1 MTPAEVFERYGNI
14 MAELT
19 PMMKQYFQIKENYPD
34 TILMFRLGDFYEMF
48 FEDAKK
54 VSAELDLVLTGR
66 DCGQEERAP
75 MCGVPFHS
83 ADSYIARLVSKGYKV
98 AVCEQLEDPSLA
110 KGIVKRDVTRVLT
123 PGTVIEST
131 MLDEG
136 KNNFLACICA
146 TDKYVGLCFADIST
160 GAVHVTQFER
170 KKSEKKIINELGR
183 FSPSEI
189 IINSDVLKLSQVTD
203 FVKTRLQ
210 SSCDLLDDDNFDL
223 SKASATILSHF
234 KISSLSEISLNDAD
248 GAVCAFGAAMNY
260 LREVQKSEL
269 ENIRNIEY
277 YGESSFMRLDVSTL
291 RNLEITETMR
301 NREKRGSLLWVLDKT
316 KTSMGKRMLRN
327 WIEQPLL
334 NIAKI
339 TKRHNAVS
347 ELVEN
352 PSLRDDLIDSLT
364 GCQDME
370 RLITRIA
377 YSTANAREL
386 KGLSMTLNRLPA
398 IKGILSS
405 CKSTLLNELCNEIL
419 TLDELAST
427 IDGAIVDEPPF
438 SVREGGMIKEGFNEE
453 LDSLRDIVANGK
465 GYIADI
471 QLREQERTGIKKLKI
486 GYNRVFGYYI
496 EVSNSY
502 KELVPDD
509 YIRKQTLTNCERFIT
524 QELKELES
532 KVLGAQERIVR
543 LEYEIFDSVRKK
555 AAEKLFEIQKTA
567 SAVASTDV
575 LCSFARVASE
585 NNYCCPSMN
594 AGDRIAVTD
603 GRHPVVEKMID
614 FPFVPNDTVLD
625 CSDNRCAIIT
635 GPNMAGKSTYMRQ
648 VALISLMAQ
657 SGSFVPAMS
666 AELCIVDG
674 IFTRI
679 GASDDLASGSSTFMV
694 EMNEV
699 ADILKNAT
707 SKSLIIFDEIG
718 RGTSTFDGM
727 SIARAVLEYSADKRK
742 LGAKTLFATHY
753 HELTELENSVQG
765 VKNYNIAVK
774 KRGDDITF
782 LRRIISGCADGSYGI
797 EVAKLAGVPSSVV
810 ERAKVVLRE
819 LEGEGLKAPVHHYET
834 EENEMQISFGN
845 TNANEIVEK
854 LKNIDVNTLTPIE
867 AMSVLFELT
876 KQAKN

>member
-1 MTPAEVFERYGNI
+1 

-48 FEDAKK
+48 FDDAKK

-83 ADSYIARLVSKGYKV
+83 ADSYIARLVAKGYKV
-98 AVCEQLEDPSLA
+98 AICEQLEDPALA

-146 TDKYVGLCFADIST
+146 MKDCVGLCFADIST
-160 GAVHVTQFER
+160 GSVHATQFER
-170 KKSEKKIINELGR
+170 KNSQRRIINELGR
-183 FSPSEI
+183 FYPSEI
-189 IINSDVLKLSQVTD
+189 IINSDVLELKQVTD
-203 FVKTRLQ
+203 FVKTRLR
-210 SSCDLLDDDNFDL
+210 SSCDLLDNACFDL
-223 SKASATILSHF
+223 SKASATLLRHF
-234 KISSLSEISLNDAD
+234 KVASLSELSLDNEN
-248 GAVCAFGAAMNY
+248 GAVCAIGASMDY
-260 LREVQKSEL
+260 LKEVQKSEL
-269 ENIRNIEY
+269 ENIRNIDF

-316 KTSMGKRMLRN
+316 KTSMGKRMLRS
-327 WIEQPLL
+327 WLEQPLL
-334 NIAKI
+334 SIAKI
-339 TKRHNAVS
+339 TKRHNAVA

-352 PSLRDDLIDSLT
+352 PSLRDDIIEAMN

-386 KGLSMTLNRLPA
+386 KGLSSTLNRLPL
-398 IKGILSS
+398 IKEHLAF
-405 CKSTLLNELCNEIL
+405 CKSSMLCELQSEIL
-419 TLDELAST
+419 PLEELAEI
-427 IDGAIVDEPPF
+427 IDNAIVEEPPF
-438 SVREGGMIKEGFNEE
+438 SVREGGMIKDGFNEE
-453 LDSLRDIVANGK
+453 LDSLRDIVNNGK

-496 EVSNSY
+496 EVSNSF

-532 KVLGAQERIVR
+532 KVLGAQERIVK
-543 LEYEIFDSVRKK
+543 LEYEVFDSVRKK
-555 AAEKLFEIQKTA
+555 AAENLFEIQKTA
-567 SAVASTDV
+567 AAVAALDV
-575 LCSFARVASE
+575 ICSYARVACE
-585 NNYCCPSMN
+585 NNYCCPAMN
-594 AGDRIAVTD
+594 AGDRVAITD

-625 CSDNRCAIIT
+625 CADNRCAIIT
-635 GPNMAGKSTYMRQ
+635 GPNMAGKSTFMRQ
-648 VALISLMAQ
+648 VALICLMAQ
-657 SGSFVPAMS
+657 AGSFVPALS
-666 AELCIVDG
+666 AELCVVDG

-699 ADILKNAT
+699 ADILKNAS

-727 SIARAVLEYSADKRK
+727 SIARAVLEYSADKRR

-753 HELTELENSVQG
+753 HELTELENSVAG

-782 LRRIISGCADGSYGI
+782 LRRIVSGCADGSYGI
-797 EVAKLAGVPSSVV
+797 EVAKLAGVPNSVV
-810 ERAKVVLRE
+810 ERAKVVLKE
-819 LEGEGLKAPVHHYET
+819 LEGEGLKAPIHREETYEQ
-834 EENEMQISFGN
+834 EMQMSFGSS
-845 TNANEIVEK
+845 NANDIVEK
-854 LKNIDVNTLTPIE
+854 LKKIDVNTLTPIE
-867 AMSVLFELT
+867 AMSVLYDLT
-876 KQAKN
+876 KQANN

>member
-1 MTPAEVFERYGNI
+1 

-48 FEDAKK
+48 FEDAKT
-54 VSAELDLVLTGR
+54 VSAELELVLTGR

-83 ADSYIARLVSKGYKV
+83 ADSYIARLVAKGYKV
-98 AVCEQLEDPSLA
+98 AICEQLEDPALA

-136 KNNFLACICA
+136 RNNFLACIFA
-146 TDKYVGLCFADIST
+146 SKNSIGLCFADIST
-160 GAVHVTQFER
+160 GGVHLTQFER
-170 KKSEKKIINELGR
+170 KNSERKVINELGR

-189 IINSDVLKLSQVTD
+189 IINSEALKLIQVTD
-203 FVKTRLQ
+203 FIKSKLR
-210 SSCDLLDDDNFDL
+210 SSCDLLDDECFDL
-223 SKASATILSHF
+223 SKASATVLKHF
-234 KISSLSEISLNDAD
+234 NVASLSALSLDGAD
-248 GAVCAFGAAMNY
+248 GAVSALGASMDY
-260 LREVQKSEL
+260 LRSVQKTEL
-269 ENIRNIEY
+269 ENIKDIDF
-277 YGESSFMRLDVSTL
+277 YGFGSFMRLDVSTL

-301 NREKRGSLLWVLDKT
+301 NREKRGSLLWALDKT
-316 KTSMGKRMLRN
+316 KTSMGKRMIRSWL
-327 WIEQPLL
+327 EQPLL

-347 ELVEN
+347 ELVEK
-352 PSLRDDLIDSLT
+352 PFLRSDIIESLT

-386 KGLSMTLNRLPA
+386 RALSSTLERLPS
-398 IKGILSS
+398 IKAYLSD
-405 CKSTLLNELCNEIL
+405 CKSSLLGEICGEIL
-419 TLDELAST
+419 PLKDLAET
-427 IDGAIVDEPPF
+427 INNAIVEEPPF
-438 SVREGGMIKEGFNEE
+438 SVREGGMIKDGFNSE
-453 LDSLRDIVANGK
+453 LDDLRDIVNNGK

-471 QLREQERTGIKKLKI
+471 QIREQERTGIKKLKI

-502 KELVPDD
+502 KELVPED

-555 AAEKLFEIQKTA
+555 AAEHLYEIQKTA
-567 SAVASTDV
+567 SAVAAVDV
-575 LCSFARVASE
+575 LCSYARVASE

-594 AGDRIAVTD
+594 AGDRVAITD

-625 CSDNRCAIIT
+625 CGDNRCAIIT

-648 VALISLMAQ
+648 VALICLMAQ
-657 SGSFVPAMS
+657 AGSFVPALS
-666 AELCIVDG
+666 AELCVVDG
-674 IFTRI
+674 VFTRI

-707 SKSLIIFDEIG
+707 SQSLIIFDEIG

-797 EVAKLAGVPSSVV
+797 EVAKLAGVPNSVV
-810 ERAKVVLRE
+810 ERAKVVLKE
-819 LEGEGLKAPVHHYET
+819 LEGEGLKAPVHRAET
-834 EENEMQISFGN
+834 SEPEMQISFGSS
-845 TNANEIVEK
+845 NADDIVEK

-867 AMSVLFELT
+867 AMSTLYELT

>member
-83 ADSYIARLVSKGYKV
+83 ADSYIARLVAKGYKV

-146 TDKYVGLCFADIST
+146 TDKTVGLCFADIST

-189 IINSDVLKLSQVTD
+189 IINQDVLKLTQVTD
-203 FVKTRLQ
+203 FVKTRLR
-210 SSCDLLDDDNFDL
+210 SSCDLLDDENFDL

-234 KISSLSEISLNDAD
+234 RISSLSDISLNDAE
-248 GAVCAFGAAMNY
+248 GAVCALGASMEY

-269 ENIRNIEY
+269 ENIRNIDY

-291 RNLEITETMR
+291 RNLEIIETMR

-327 WIEQPLL
+327 WLEQPLL

-352 PSLRDDLIDSLT
+352 PSLRDDIIESLT

-405 CKSTLLNELCNEIL
+405 CKSTLLNELCDEIQ
-419 TLDELAST
+419 TLDELASK
-427 IDGAIVDEPPF
+427 IESAIVDEPPF
-438 SVREGGMIKEGFNEE
+438 SVREGGMIKEGYDEE

-471 QLREQERTGIKKLKI
+471 QQREQERTGIKKLKI

-543 LEYEIFDSVRKK
+543 LEYEIFDNVRKQ

-575 LCSFARVASE
+575 LCSYAKVAAE

-625 CSDNRCAIIT
+625 CAENRCAIIT

-657 SGSFVPAMS
+657 SGSFVPAAS
-666 AELCIVDG
+666 AELCVVDG

-699 ADILKNAT
+699 ADILRNAT

-718 RGTSTFDGM
+718 RGTSTYDGM
-727 SIARAVLEYSADKRK
+727 SIARAVLEYSADKRR

-753 HELTELENSVQG
+753 HELTELEDSVQG
-765 VKNYNIAVK
+765 VRNYNIAVK

-782 LRRIISGCADGSYGI
+782 LRRIVSGCADGSYGI

-819 LEGEGLKAPVHHYET
+819 LEDEGIKAPVRHYESA
-834 EENEMQISFGN
+834 ESEMQISFGS
-845 TNANEIVEK
+845 TNADDIVEK

>member
-1 MTPAEVFERYGNI
+1 

-19 PMMKQYFQIKENYPD
+19 PMMKQYFEIKKNYPD

-48 FEDAKK
+48 FDDAKL
-54 VSAELDLVLTGR
+54 VSAELELVLTGR

-83 ADSYIARLVSKGYKV
+83 ADSYIARLVGKGYKV
-98 AVCEQLEDPSLA
+98 AICEQLEDPATA
-110 KGIVKRDVTRVLT
+110 KGLVKRDVTRVLT

-131 MLDEG
+131 MLDESR
-136 KNNFLACICA
+136 NNFLAGIFA
-146 TDKYVGLCFADIST
+146 SKNEIGLCFADIST
-160 GAVHVTQFER
+160 GSVHVTCFESKNAQR
-170 KKSEKKIINELGR
+170 RIVNELGR
-183 FSPSEI
+183 FMPSELI
-189 IINSDVLKLSQVTD
+189 ISPDVVKLEQVTD
-203 FVKTRLQ
+203 FIRSRLHC
-210 SSCDLLDDDNFDL
+210 SCDLLDEECFDL
-223 SKASATILSHF
+223 SKASANLMKHF
-234 KISSLSEISLNDAD
+234 GVASLSDLSLENAPAAVSVL
-248 GAVCAFGAAMNY
+248 GAVMDY
-260 LREVQKSEL
+260 LRSVQKTEL
-269 ENIRNIEY
+269 ENIKSIDF
-277 YGESSFMRLDVSTL
+277 YGDSSFMRLDVSAM

-316 KTSMGKRMLRN
+316 KTSMGKRMLRS
-327 WIEQPLL
+327 WIEQPLIG
-334 NIAKI
+334 IAGI

-347 ELVEN
+347 ELYEN
-352 PSLRDDLIDSLT
+352 PLLRNDLIEALS

-386 KGLSMTLNRLPA
+386 KALSATLNRMPL
-398 IKGILSS
+398 IREQLGS
-405 CKSTLLNELCNEIL
+405 CKSSLLGELCSGINPLGDI
-419 TLDELAST
+419 ASM
-427 IDGAIVDEPPF
+427 IENSIIEEPPF
-438 SVREGGMIKEGFNEE
+438 SVREGGMIRDGFNEE
-453 LDSLRDIVANGK
+453 LDSLRDIVNNGK

-471 QLREQERTGIKKLKI
+471 QLREQEKTGIKKLKI

-502 KELVPDD
+502 KELVPEE
-509 YIRKQTLTNCERFIT
+509 YIRKQTLANCERYIT

-555 AAEKLFEIQKTA
+555 TAEHLYEIQKTA
-567 SAVASTDV
+567 SSVAAVDV
-575 LCSFARVASE
+575 LASFARVASE
-585 NNYCCPSMN
+585 NNYCCPVMN
-594 AGDRIAVTD
+594 AGTMIDITD
-603 GRHPVVEKMID
+603 GRHPVVEKMLD
-614 FPFVPNDTVLD
+614 SPFVPNDTRLD
-625 CSDNRCAIIT
+625 CADNRCAIIT

-657 SGSFVPAMS
+657 AGSFVPATA
-666 AELCIVDG
+666 AELCVVDG
-674 IFTRI
+674 IYTRI
-679 GASDDLASGSSTFMV
+679 GASDDLSSGSSTFMV

-727 SIARAVLEYSADKRK
+727 SIARAVLEYAADKRK

-753 HELTELENSVQG
+753 HELTELEESVDG
-765 VKNYNIAVK
+765 VRNYNIAVK

-782 LRRIISGCADGSYGI
+782 LRRIVQGCADGSYGI
-797 EVAKLAGVPSSVV
+797 EVAKLAGVPNSVV

-819 LEGEGLKAPVHHYET
+819 LETDGVQRIVTVQKEDDSAQL
-834 EENEMQISFGN
+834 SFGSS
-845 TNANEIVEK
+845 NANDIVEK
-854 LKNIDVNTLTPIE
+854 LKAIDVNTLTPIE
-867 AMSVLFELT
+867 AMSVLYDLT
-876 KQAKN
+876 KQANN